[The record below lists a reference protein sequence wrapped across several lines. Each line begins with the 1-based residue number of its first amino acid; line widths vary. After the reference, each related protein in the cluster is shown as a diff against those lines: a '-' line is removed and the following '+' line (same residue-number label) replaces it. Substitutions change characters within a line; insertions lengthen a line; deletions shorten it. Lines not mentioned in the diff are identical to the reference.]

1 MAFNRFQ
8 VDRVALANADG
19 LDDSI
24 FSNAEGMTDEQKQA
38 AIQAGVQVASGV
50 FTAIKNRPKAI
61 TKQEYKA
68 ACGRKPLIGKAK
80 KASYQKCV
88 DNYLKSK
95 STSKESNTTNPS
107 VIPSNSDKYFAPSD
121 NEEKK
126 FLGMPMGAGITVTV
140 LAVAA
145 LAFGGYKLY
154 VKLKK

>member
-1 MAFNRFQ
+1 MAFNKFQ

-50 FTAIKNRPKAI
+50 ANAIKNRPRNI
-61 TKQEYKA
+61 TKEEYKA

-88 DNYLKSK
+88 DSYLKSK
-95 STSKESNTTNPS
+95 SNDKKDDTYVAPASSSKDIYTPS
-107 VIPSNSDKYFAPSD
+107 SKPD
-121 NEEKK
+121 EKK

>member
-1 MAFNRFQ
+1 MAFNKFQ

-50 FTAIKNRPKAI
+50 AAAIKNRPRNI

-95 STSKESNTTNPS
+95 SNEKKDDTYVAPPSSSKDIYTPS
-107 VIPSNSDKYFAPSD
+107 SKSD
-121 NEEKK
+121 EKK

>member
-1 MAFNRFQ
+1 MAFNSRQ
-8 VDRVALANADG
+8 VDRIALANADG

-24 FSNAEGMTDEQKQA
+24 FSNAKGMTDEQKQA
-38 AIQAGVQVASGV
+38 VIQAGVQVASGV
-50 FTAIKNRPKAI
+50 ANAIKNRPRNI
-61 TKQEYKA
+61 TKEEYKA

-95 STSKESNTTNPS
+95 SNSKESNTTSPS
-107 VIPSNSDKYFAPSD
+107 VNPPSSNKEYTKNND
-121 NEEKK
+121 EKK